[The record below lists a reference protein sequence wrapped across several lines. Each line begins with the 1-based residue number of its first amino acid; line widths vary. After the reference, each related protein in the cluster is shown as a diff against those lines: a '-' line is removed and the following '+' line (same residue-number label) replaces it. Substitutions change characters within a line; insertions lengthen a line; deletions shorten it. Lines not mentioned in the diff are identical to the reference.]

1 MDLVV
6 NTEYLIYLSYGVFS
20 SSTAGANEKTAVK
33 GAVKPGYNLT
43 PHPVPFKIAPD
54 TKKKPVSVANSGA
67 SALGLAAILA
77 TGCALTTLI

>member
-6 NTEYLIYLSYGVFS
+6 NTDYQIYLSYGVFS
-20 SSTAGANEKTAVK
+20 SASAGVAEKTAVK

-43 PHPVPFKIAPD
+43 PLAVKFNIKSD
-54 TKKKPVSVANSGA
+54 TKGPTTSNSGA
-67 SALGLAAILA
+67 SALGLAAIVA